1 MCPIVK
7 PTRSPPGAQ
16 RPQPCCFWQKGA
28 MSPASSCI
36 SAVNSLVTALTGW
49 KRPVGAQNCALK
61 ALEDPANHC
70 SCPLNSP
77 PLSSTR
83 ATWRRGG
90 HPTLSAP
97 VTLARESTVIAQRG
111 SVAISLE
118 ATFPTC
124 QTLTSSSG
132 GVEVWRCLHKGWLAG
147 PAFHRFFQSPRF
159 SRSTR
164 SIPEQA
170 NISSDISPALLRLLG
185 ARLSGWPRWR
195 DRQ

>member
-1 MCPIVK
+1 VSERRKNWQGLARLAQTTAAAANQGRAIGLPRVLTAWGYCETAVMCPIVK

-28 MSPASSCI
+28 TSPASTCI

-61 ALEDPANHC
+61 ALEDLANHC
-70 SCPLNSP
+70 SCPLNSPAQARPP

-90 HPTLSAP
+90 HPPLSAP
-97 VTLARESTVIAQRG
+97 VTLARETTVIAQRG

-132 GVEVWRCLHKGWLAG
+132 GVEV
-147 PAFHRFFQSPRF
+147 F
-159 SRSTR
+159 T
-164 SIPEQA
+164 
-170 NISSDISPALLRLLG
+170 
-185 ARLSGWPRWR
+185 
-195 DRQ
+195 